1 MCVMTEKTFGLKS
14 DLCMGFKK
22 KANNVREYRINDELD
37 YAKNAKVRIVGNN
50 VESKVVTFEDAVNIA
65 ESLELDLIEIQNN
78 GKEPILRIQSYEKF
92 LYEQKKHNKK
102 QKPTS
107 QLKEIPLSVNIA
119 DHDLATKVAQAKR
132 FIADGDKVKLVL
144 SMRGRELSRREYS
157 KESFKKFIEMM
168 SDVAVLEAAPKDEG
182 NKTFAILKK
191 K

>member
-1 MCVMTEKTFGLKS
+1 
-14 DLCMGFKK
+14 MGFKK

-157 KESFKKFIEMM
+157 KESFRKFIEMM

-182 NKTFAILKK
+182 NKSFAILKK